1 MEGPWLGGMVMLL
14 MVVGLGIWIWW
25 AMRQDR
31 EQ

>member
-1 MEGPWLGGMVMLL
+1 MESPWLGGIVMLL